1 MTKWE
6 PKEKRVNDI
15 ISAAMEVFLEKGY
28 EGTSMESIASKAG
41 ISKGGLYHHFKS
53 KDEIL
58 YYANEKLTEPV
69 YELIDKTL
77 KNTDIISNLR
87 EYIKEYLY
95 YWTQHQIELT
105 FFFLTMT
112 KALSCPET
120 WEYYDEYCQGMIDFF
135 EKIFVSGIEAGKFI
149 NHNTKA
155 QAVMLMT
162 ALDGSLG
169 YLPMCRSLEVDS
181 MIGHFTEVFIKPL
194 LNK

>member
-15 ISAAMEVFLEKGY
+15 VSAAMEVFLEKGY

-41 ISKGGLYHHFKS
+41 ISKGGLYHHFRS

-69 YELIDKTL
+69 YELVERTL
-77 KNTDIISNLR
+77 KNTDVISGLK
-87 EYIKEYLY
+87 EYIKEYLH
-95 YWTQHQIELT
+95 YWTQHKTELT

-112 KALSCPET
+112 KALSCPEA
-120 WEYYDEYCQGMIDFF
+120 WGYFDEYCKSMVNFF
-135 EKIFVSGIEAGKFI
+135 EKIYETGIETGKFI
-149 NHNTKA
+149 KHDTKA

-169 YLPMCRSLEVDS
+169 YLPMCSSLEVNS
-181 MIGHFTEVFIKPL
+181 MIDHFEEVFIQRISR
-194 LNK
+194 

>member
-77 KNTDIISNLR
+77 KNTDIISGLR